1 MNVGQIMTSD
11 VFTVAPSDSVAQ
23 AEELM
28 NREEVRHLPVID
40 GDVLV
45 GILSQRDV
53 LAASLPSISAPS
65 EDDDLEY
72 KRRLPVSRIMRGF
85 VEVARPETEADLAAD
100 RLIDLKIGCLPVVD
114 DRRRLVGIITRAD
127 FLRLARDLLRQ

>member
-45 GILSQRDV
+45 GIISQRDV
-53 LAASLPSISAPS
+53 LAVSLPSISAPS

-72 KRRLPVSRIMRGF
+72 KSRLPVSRIMRGF